1 MASDPLREQGGNDK
15 HRYVSHA
22 GNQSSASA
30 PTRGLSVTSH
40 PTPLEAAVRSYAASR
55 RLRAGLEARWLAWAS
70 ADAAAMLEL
79 AEALRLGGNQIA
91 DVMTWLED
99 IASRDSTSPARL
111 LGAAEIR
118 GILSA
123 SLGRGDK
130 LKRVKA
136 VLRKRRYP
144 RLTALEKALDDEVQA
159 LRLGSNVE
167 IRFPPGLEGDEVTV
181 EVRARHPEALREAL
195 GRLGAAV
202 AEGRFERMFQLL
214 DEVL

>member
-1 MASDPLREQGGNDK
+1 MRA
-15 HRYVSHA
+15 
-22 GNQSSASA
+22 
-30 PTRGLSVTSH
+30 
-40 PTPLEAAVRSYAASR
+40 YAASR

-70 ADAAAMLEL
+70 ADAAAMLEF

-99 IASRDSTSPARL
+99 ISLRDDTSPAKL
-111 LGAAEIR
+111 LSAAEIR

-136 VLRKRRYP
+136 VLRKWRYP
-144 RLTALEKALDDEVQA
+144 RLAALDKALEDEVQA
-159 LRLGSNVE
+159 LGLGSNVE

-181 EVRARHPEALREAL
+181 EVRARRAEALREAF
-195 GRLGAAV
+195 GRLSAAL

-214 DEVL
+214 DEAS

>member
-1 MASDPLREQGGNDK
+1 MRA
-15 HRYVSHA
+15 
-22 GNQSSASA
+22 
-30 PTRGLSVTSH
+30 
-40 PTPLEAAVRSYAASR
+40 YAASR

-70 ADAAAMLEL
+70 ADAAAMLKL

-99 IASRDSTSPARL
+99 ISSRDGTSPARL
-111 LGAAEIR
+111 LSTAEIR
-118 GILSA
+118 GVLSA

-144 RLTALEKALDDEVQA
+144 RLTALEKALDEEVQA
-159 LRLGSNVE
+159 LGLGSNVE

-181 EVRARHPEALREAL
+181 EVRARSAEALREAL
-195 GRLGAAV
+195 GRLSAAV
-202 AEGRFERMFQLL
+202 TTEGRFERMFQLL
-214 DEVL
+214 DEAS